1 MKRRLYEILNP
12 NENSDRAATA
22 ASVALVIIIVLSI
35 VAVIV
40 ETVPSI
46 AASHG
51 SLLRGFEIV
60 SVAIFSGE
68 YLLRLW
74 VCTCDPRYA
83 HPVLGRLRYAVSF
96 MALVD
101 LLAVLP
107 FFVAFVFPY
116 DTRVLRALRL
126 IRLMRVLKLG
136 HYSESITVVGLA
148 FRNRRGEFAV
158 AIFAVLVLLILAS
171 SLMFYVENAAQPE
184 AFPSIP
190 AAMWWGVATLTTIGY
205 GDVYPVTGLGRLLGS
220 IIGILGIGLFGLP
233 AGILASGLAE
243 EIAKRRA
250 GTGRCPHCGK
260 PIGDADGKGGAA
272 AD

>member
-1 MKRRLYEILNP
+1 MKQRLYDILNP
-12 NENSDRAATA
+12 GDDAGPW
-22 ASVALVIIIVLSI
+22 ASAVSIFLLVVIVLSI

-46 AASHG
+46 AAAYAG
-51 SLLRGFEIV
+51 ALGAFEIV
-60 SVAIFSGE
+60 SVAIFSVE

-74 VCTCDPRYA
+74 VCTNDPRYA

-96 MALVD
+96 MALID
-101 LLAVLP
+101 LLAVAP
-107 FFVAFVFPY
+107 FFLAFVLPY

-126 IRLMRVLKLG
+126 IRLARVLKLG
-136 HYSESITVVGLA
+136 HYSEAIGTIGRV
-148 FRNRRGEFAV
+148 FYNRRGELAV
-158 AIFAVLVLLILAS
+158 AGFAVLVLLILAS
-171 SLMFYVENAAQPE
+171 SLMYYVESSAQPE

-233 AGILASGLAE
+233 AGILAGGLAH
-243 EIAKRRA
+243 EIAKKHA
-250 GTGRCPHCGK
+250 APAVCPHCGE
-260 PIGDADGKGGAA
+260 PIGGHGEPGGE
-272 AD
+272 